1 MKQLSSSTVIGK
13 KRKVSS
19 SSTQEKSSVVNTTIR
34 NTTPNSILGEPYE
47 SRTSERPKFKG
58 KQQLVTGSPNLP
70 SFGKMN
76 NTPRSSLN
84 MTVGSDK
91 AIPLSDITNC
101 SRIRQRKKI
110 KGALEVTVASRLEN
124 NVNVS
129 PRNYNTQS
137 YFLENSTTNIPQ
149 ESNTQ
154 AEPAD
159 VEETPAQAQARA
171 KANMKLKIESFSN
184 IWSWIK
190 EDNFIRKS
198 KANKA
203 PQARKAKRNYR
214 RGSRFYFGRNRWAKA
229 EGEVVLLRS
238 RGSAASVRRSS
249 IEGSRGKSEGGWQR
263 AKTEASAM
271 LLRSVGRRLREAEGR
286 RKADGRGRRRRGGGA
301 TSAVPLRWSVVDC
314 GKAEGGRRKADG
326 SAELLRFFASL
337 GKI

>member
-1 MKQLSSSTVIGK
+1 MQ
-13 KRKVSS
+13 
-19 SSTQEKSSVVNTTIR
+19 
-34 NTTPNSILGEPYE
+34 
-47 SRTSERPKFKG
+47 
-58 KQQLVTGSPNLP
+58 
-70 SFGKMN
+70 
-76 NTPRSSLN
+76 
-84 MTVGSDK
+84 
-91 AIPLSDITNC
+91 
-101 SRIRQRKKI
+101 
-110 KGALEVTVASRLEN
+110 
-124 NVNVS
+124 
-129 PRNYNTQS
+129 
-137 YFLENSTTNIPQ
+137 
-149 ESNTQ
+149 
-154 AEPAD
+154 
-159 VEETPAQAQARA
+159 
-171 KANMKLKIESFSN
+171 
-184 IWSWIK
+184 IK

-263 AKTEASAM
+263 AKTEASAV

-301 TSAVPLRWSVVDC
+301 TSAVPRRSSIA
-314 GKAEGGRRKADG
+314 GRQREEGGRR